1 MATASGNIQI
11 SKSQTLSF
19 FNAIAWYWLPEQ
31 FHLSS
36 SICVCVHC
44 QRDYCRLWLDLTP
57 LPQTCFRYCRKP
69 QCKSYY
75 RYQEQLRSTGC
86 YYGQRNSD
94 EVCKAQF
101 AKRILQQIELHFI
114 YVCICIWNKKNKRCI
129 PRTSSISF
137 AGCYIWLINNNFVQE
152 NMGWGNLHLKYITT
166 NWCLFSDQSYALS
179 SELRTHV

>member
-1 MATASGNIQI
+1 MLLLDIDCQN
-11 SKSQTLSF
+11 
-19 FNAIAWYWLPEQ
+19 
-31 FHLSS
+31 S
-36 SICVCVHC
+36 SICHHPCVCVHC

-69 QCKSYY
+69 QCKSYN

-114 YVCICIWNKKNKRCI
+114 YVCKCTWNKKINDVSQGQHMIKFGQLKHWGGDTMAHSLQ
-129 PRTSSISF
+129 TSFSS
-137 AGCYIWLINNNFVQE
+137 
-152 NMGWGNLHLKYITT
+152 
-166 NWCLFSDQSYALS
+166 LFSCMKLFDFDLPINTIWS
-179 SELRTHV
+179 